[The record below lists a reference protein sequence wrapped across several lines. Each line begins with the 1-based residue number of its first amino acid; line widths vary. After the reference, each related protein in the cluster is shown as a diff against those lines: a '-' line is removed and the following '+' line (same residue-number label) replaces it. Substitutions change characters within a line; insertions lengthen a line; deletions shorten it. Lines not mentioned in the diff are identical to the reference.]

1 MFYLFSKDLHISE
14 SDSLPDVIYK
24 SPNLEDVKC
33 LRSFIESNSNF
44 IDFIKFYIKAQ
55 EEDFNGDTY
64 FMYVGKKI
72 DGGYD
77 LIITTDNSI
86 VDKFDES
93 EELNYVC
100 VFKSSSKLLIN
111 DVNIFLDSILKCC
124 LDDFIDLV
132 KVLNGEIECKELS
145 KNLLKARVMDSVT
158 YGLIYNSSTKEKH
171 LAVIGC
177 VIRDDKIKYLDL
189 GDDWIILKKS
199 KNLDDLIFSM

>member
-1 MFYLFSKDLHISE
+1 MFYLFSKDLCISE

-24 SPNLEDVKC
+24 SPNLDDVKC
-33 LRSFIESNSNF
+33 LKYFIESNPNF

-55 EEDFNGDTY
+55 KEDFNDDDY
-64 FMYVGKKI
+64 FMYVGKKL
-72 DGGYD
+72 DSGYD
-77 LIITTDNSI
+77 LIITTDSSI
-86 VDKFDES
+86 IDKS
-93 EELNYVC
+93 KELNYVC

-111 DVNIFLDSILKCC
+111 DVNIFLDSILKYC

-145 KNLLKARVMDSVT
+145 KNLLKAKVMDSVT

-177 VIRDDKIKYLDL
+177 VIGNDRIKYLDL
-189 GDDWIILKKS
+189 GDDCIILKKS